1 MLLGVCFYLVLVWDL
16 TGEGS
21 IPQLVILNK
30 FMKERLIALN
40 DFDFTGKLLGW
51 QKTDC
56 SNPFYAAI
64 WTITSQ

>member
-21 IPQLVILNK
+21 VPQLVILNK

-40 DFDFTGKLLGW
+40 
-51 QKTDC
+51 
-56 SNPFYAAI
+56 
-64 WTITSQ
+64 

>member
-1 MLLGVCFYLVLVWDL
+1 MWDFV
-16 TGEGS
+16 TEGS
-21 IPQLVILNK
+21 VSQLVILNK
-30 FMKERLIALN
+30 FMKERLIALG

>member
-1 MLLGVCFYLVLVWDL
+1 VWGCN
-16 TGEGS
+16 TEGS
-21 IPQLVILNK
+21 VSQLVILNR

>member
-16 TGEGS
+16 TGKGS
-21 IPQLVILNK
+21 VPQLVILNK
-30 FMKERLIALN
+30 FMKERLITLH